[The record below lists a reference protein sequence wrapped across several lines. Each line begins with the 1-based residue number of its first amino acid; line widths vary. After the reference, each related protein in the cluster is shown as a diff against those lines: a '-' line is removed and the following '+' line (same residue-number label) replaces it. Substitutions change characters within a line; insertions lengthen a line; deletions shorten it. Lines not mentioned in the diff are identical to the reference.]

1 MPVGQRYVIG
11 LDENGKSS
19 VVMTGLAN
27 VQERENAFWRATL
40 WKTRETPVD
49 NTVPG
54 DRSLDGGALRAP
66 FPNGMLVRALEIW
79 PDPDS
84 ATLRQRAAA
93 VNNMVGHNTEI
104 TEAEQRRH
112 PTMHHTD
119 TLDVGIVLRGEIYC
133 LLDEEEILLKPF
145 DTVVVQGVS
154 HGWSNRGT
162 EPCLLF
168 GLLLDA
174 QPRATSDS

>member
-1 MPVGQRYVIG
+1 MPIGQRYVIG
-11 LDENGKSS
+11 LNEKGKSS
-19 VVMTGLAN
+19 VVTTGLSN
-27 VQERENAFWRATL
+27 VQEKENAFWRATL
-40 WKTRETPVD
+40 WKTKEMPVD
-49 NTVPG
+49 NTIPG

-66 FPNGMLVRALEIW
+66 SPNGMLVRALEIW

-84 ATLRQRAAA
+84 ETLRKQAAE
-93 VNNMVGHNTEI
+93 VNHMVGHDTEI

-112 PTMHHTD
+112 STMHHTD

-133 LLDEEEILLKPF
+133 LLDEEEVLLKPF
-145 DTVVVQGVS
+145 DMVVVQGVS

-168 GLLLDA
+168 GFLLDA
-174 QPRATSDS
+174 QPRA